1 MPQLQPTPD
10 PRRRRGQAQLVP
22 AEQQRQRRPR
32 PPAPVP
38 LQDERRRRRAGR
50 PASKPRRGIPQLQV
64 FLAGLG
70 LGYGLNGPL
79 PHMATA
85 LLAGLHHPSNL
96 LGALIT
102 PAGMGERRIV
112 VMGTDHVSTNTDV
125 MFTVQLRDG
134 RTELTQVPRDT
145 FIDSSRYGVM
155 KANSLYSSGGPEMV
169 KQELS
174 QLLSAKVD
182 RYLVLNLN
190 AVQRL
195 AEAIG
200 GVEVDVPKRMHYVDN
215 SQGLYIDLYP
225 GRQLL
230 QGKELEGFLRF
241 RHDELGD
248 IGRMERQKLVLA
260 QVFRKLAHPA
270 TATRLPDLL
279 RIAGSDIRTDL
290 SPVDLGALMTA
301 MATTKLSTRQ
311 LAGTPYWY
319 EDISYWMPDG
329 SPSRTAYP
337 SSQPPL

>member
-50 PASKPRRGIPQLQV
+50 PASKPRRGIPRLQV

-155 KANSLYSSGGPEMV
+155 K
-169 KQELS
+169 
-174 QLLSAKVD
+174 
-182 RYLVLNLN
+182 
-190 AVQRL
+190 
-195 AEAIG
+195 
-200 GVEVDVPKRMHYVDN
+200 
-215 SQGLYIDLYP
+215 
-225 GRQLL
+225 
-230 QGKELEGFLRF
+230 
-241 RHDELGD
+241 
-248 IGRMERQKLVLA
+248 
-260 QVFRKLAHPA
+260 
-270 TATRLPDLL
+270 
-279 RIAGSDIRTDL
+279 
-290 SPVDLGALMTA
+290 
-301 MATTKLSTRQ
+301 
-311 LAGTPYWY
+311 
-319 EDISYWMPDG
+319 
-329 SPSRTAYP
+329 
-337 SSQPPL
+337 

>member
-32 PPAPVP
+32 PAAPVP
-38 LQDERRRRRAGR
+38 LQDERRRRRPGR
-50 PASKPRRGIPQLQV
+50 PGHKPRRGIPRLQV

-301 MATTKLSTRQ
+301 MATTKLITRQ